1 MNPQER
7 LSILKEHST
16 FETVQQLQSNV
27 EFFVKHNNLSK
38 SALKV
43 LRLITSYAKNYLG
56 ACWLKVRTITD
67 KLGLSDSTVRR
78 ATRALEKL
86 GIIGKVRT
94 SREKRG
100 GDGANVYVIK
110 KIDNRGDDI
119 PQMTEGEGTKNI
131 EETSIQNNNSE
142 SKYVSSKTD
151 LKKDIVNTN
160 TVEYFDHSF
169 VSDYVDKDFVRLVKV
184 YFDDA
189 SVIEKLWQRVKLV
202 ERGSTISLSF
212 DTISEAVRILVR
224 KAKERKIRGDI
235 FGYFFGTL
243 KKKIQIAL
251 DKVEYVNQNMNQ
263 SQQSIKFGM
272 KHSFYDKY
280 IQEQEGDLI
289 GLSHNFYDSY

>member
-1 MNPQER
+1 
-7 LSILKEHST
+7 
-16 FETVQQLQSNV
+16 
-27 EFFVKHNNLSK
+27 
-38 SALKV
+38 
-43 LRLITSYAKNYLG
+43 
-56 ACWLKVRTITD
+56 
-67 KLGLSDSTVRR
+67 VRR
-78 ATRALEKL
+78 ATRLLEKFS
-86 GIIGKVRT
+86 IIKNVST
-94 SREKRG
+94 TRENTG
-100 GDGANVYVIK
+100 GDGSNIYIIQRLCDSA
-110 KIDNRGDDI
+110 GDI
-119 PQMTEGEGTKNI
+119 PQMTEGGGTKNI
-131 EETSIQNNNSE
+131 EETSIQNNNSQ

-169 VSDYVDKDFVRLVKV
+169 VSDYVDKDFVKLVKV

-202 ERGSTISLSF
+202 ERGSNISLSF